1 MATTT
6 TITQFNT
13 VTVSPGGVVYIPKDA
28 VIISKT
34 STGNS
39 NISSDCIDL
48 TTIED
53 FSCFVLMYE
62 LGPDTSPSSPNEH
75 QDTYLTGLKIMGTD
89 YIIPD
94 ISADNL
100 TGFQDWLNSNGLSS
114 IFQYN
119 NFDDTPGLPNNRY
132 GKSIFFKTT
141 PSIAET
147 IELKITSALT
157 PPSNTFYIKPIT
169 SEDCI

>member
-1 MATTT
+1 MATA

-28 VIISKT
+28 IIISKT

-53 FSCFVLMYE
+53 FSCYVLKYE
-62 LGPDTSPSSPNEH
+62 LSPDENPSVPNEYN
-75 QDTYLTGLKIMGTD
+75 DTYLTGLEIMNTN
-89 YIIPD
+89 YSIPS
-94 ISADNL
+94 INAYTL
-100 TGFQDWLNSNGLSS
+100 TGFQDWLNTNGLSS
-114 IFQYN
+114 VFQFN
-119 NFDDTPGLPNNRY
+119 DFTVDTTGNRIR
-132 GKSIFFKTT
+132 KSIFFKTT

-147 IELKITSALT
+147 IELEITANPA
-157 PPSNTFYIKPIT
+157 PPTNIFYIKPIA